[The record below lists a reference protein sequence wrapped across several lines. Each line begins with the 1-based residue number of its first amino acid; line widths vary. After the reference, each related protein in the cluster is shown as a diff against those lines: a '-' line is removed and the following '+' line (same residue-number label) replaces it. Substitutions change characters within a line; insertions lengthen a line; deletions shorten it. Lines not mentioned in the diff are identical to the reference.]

1 MVVVAL
7 DNAASLS
14 SFRLCLRVCPPQS
27 TEVVTS
33 TLGAARSSVLA
44 QDAPSFA
51 LHCKVG
57 SLCRT
62 MIATIYGRTKCI
74 VFSASSSVSHAALRT
89 LYVKHW
95 LHCLE

>member
-57 SLCRT
+57 LT
-62 MIATIYGRTKCI
+62 LLNKCI